1 MNNNS
6 ELIDGLLKQAS
17 KILEELKNLD
27 DNKKNNP
34 IECECDCSCDNNNFC
49 NEKCNIDQ
57 NTYFDR
63 ECVTIPLKEYIELIE
78 IRGKYLELK
87 DINSKKFYEDN
98 YNLDKY
104 KATSKDTLTDS
115 PLDLSWLNKNIPIIY

>member
-27 DNKKNNP
+27 DNKKNNSN
-34 IECECDCSCDNNNFC
+34 ECNCDCNNDNFC

-57 NTYFDR
+57 NTCFDG
-63 ECVTIPLKEYIELIE
+63 ECITIPLKEYIELIE

-87 DINSKKFYEDN
+87 DINSKKFYENN